1 MSPPDST
8 ARAGHLQPPPPA
20 RAQKEETTTSRSES
34 VSGELSAGDRL
45 IPQDLSESLGENVL
59 GSRIIVLEST
69 RSTND
74 FLLQMLTPE
83 LPEGFVVFAEHQTAG
98 RGQRGN
104 SWASAAQLG
113 LWFSLLLR
121 PQLVLAESAR
131 LTSWAAEAIAATIR
145 RESGL
150 EPRIKPPNDV
160 YIGERKVAG
169 VLVET
174 KVERGLIDAAVVGI
188 GVNVNQTAEDFPRE
202 LRERAGS
209 LAIALGRPVV
219 RRPFA
224 VTLLKELERTR
235 LALSCHPELRKFSGR
250 ATSQL

>member
-1 MSPPDST
+1 MSPPDRLN
-8 ARAGHLQPPPPA
+8 A
-20 RAQKEETTTSRSES
+20 
-34 VSGELSAGDRL
+34 GELRA
-45 IPQDLSESLGENVL
+45 SLGENVI

-104 SWASAAQLG
+104 AWASAAHLG
-113 LWFSLLLR
+113 LWLSILLR
-121 PQLVLAESAR
+121 PQLPLAQSAR
-131 LTSWAAEAIAATIR
+131 LTNWAAQAIARTIR
-145 RESGL
+145 VETGL

-160 YIGERKVAG
+160 YLGERKVAG

-174 KVERGLIDAAVVGI
+174 KAGRGSAWSAIAGL
-188 GVNVNQTAEDFPRE
+188 GVNLNQAPEDFPSD

-209 LAIALGRPVV
+209 VAMALGRKIERVPFAIALLR
-219 RRPFA
+219 
-224 VTLLKELERTR
+224 ELERTR
-235 LALSCHPELRKFSGR
+235 PAALATPQASAP
-250 ATSQL
+250 TSASHRR

>member
-104 SWASAAQLG
+104 SWASAAQRG

-160 YIGERKVAG
+160 YIGERKTAG

-174 KVERGLIDAAVVGI
+174 KAEGGLIGTAVVGI

-209 LAIALGRPVV
+209 LAIALGRPVE
-219 RRPFA
+219 RTPFA
-224 VTLLKELERTR
+224 IALLKELERTR
-235 LALSCHPELRKFSGR
+235 RALFCYREPADTRQGT
-250 ATSQL
+250 AQL